1 MRALR
6 LTDGQLKQLKLAA
19 KSLPVEQ
26 RSAFLT
32 LLVAHLELE
41 GDMASAAAFSRAL
54 RFALDALHSHRD
66 VA

>member
-19 KSLPVEQ
+19 KSLPIAQ
-26 RSAFLT
+26 RSDFLT

-41 GDMASAAAFSRAL
+41 GDEASAAAFSRGLA
-54 RFALDALHSHRD
+54 FARDQLYRD